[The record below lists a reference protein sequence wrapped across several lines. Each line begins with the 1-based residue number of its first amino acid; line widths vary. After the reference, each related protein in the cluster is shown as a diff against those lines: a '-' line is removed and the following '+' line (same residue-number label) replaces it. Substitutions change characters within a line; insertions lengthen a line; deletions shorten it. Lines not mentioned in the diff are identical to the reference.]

1 MWVAIIC
8 RLTAADR
15 RCHIEARIQLSWHV
29 ELQPEAKTA
38 VVDRRFLGDAR
49 IVHLTIGIVRIQR
62 YLKDLA
68 PGSISLGGFI
78 GKTGCINNPFKC
90 RRRTSVDERL
100 GNRIGANILRS
111 TN

>member
-1 MWVAIIC
+1 MGA
-8 RLTAADR
+8 L
-15 RCHIEARIQLSWHV
+15 
-29 ELQPEAKTA
+29 KTA
-38 VVDRRFLGDAR
+38 VVDRRFLVNAW
-49 IVHLTIGIVRIQR
+49 VVQLAIGIVRIQR

-90 RRRTSVDERL
+90 RRRTSVDQRL
-100 GNRIGANILRS
+100 GDRIGANVLRS